1 MTEYSHTMLVRG
13 RYLIVALTDEA
24 QFDPSEVTGYAVLS
38 PTGEKL
44 RYDPSLEDARDWA
57 DRLIEEESAQRG
69 DPPAPAR
76 AVKTVKPRR

>member
-13 RYLIVALTDEA
+13 RYRIVALTDEA
-24 QFDPSEVTGYAVLS
+24 HSIYAVLS

-44 RYDPSLEDARDWA
+44 RYNPSLEDAWDWA
-57 DRLIEEESAQRG
+57 DRLVEEESAQRG
-69 DPPAPAR
+69 DPPAPVR